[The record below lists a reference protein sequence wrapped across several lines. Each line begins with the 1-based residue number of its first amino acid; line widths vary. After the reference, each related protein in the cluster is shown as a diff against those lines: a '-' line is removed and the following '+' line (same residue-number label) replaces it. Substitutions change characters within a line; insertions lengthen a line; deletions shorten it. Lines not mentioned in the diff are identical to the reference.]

1 MFKITAGKGFAVT
14 LLNDWEVSVQWG
26 PSNYCDNRWNKSN
39 PFDKASKE
47 YGWWESKTAE
57 IRATDVNGKPWEFGD
72 GDTVKGY
79 CSVQEVLEFID
90 AVGKLPDREPLEVWE
105 RYWNGKADLEYAKYQ
120 ASYYP
125 DYVAGAIGVE
135 PDVLRNDRG

>member
-1 MFKITAGKGFAVT
+1 M
-14 LLNDWEVSVQWG
+14 
-26 PSNYCDNRWNKSN
+26 
-39 PFDKASKE
+39 
-47 YGWWESKTAE
+47 
-57 IRATDVNGKPWEFGD
+57 NGKPWEFGD

-105 RYWNGKADLEYAKYQ
+105 RYWNGKADLEYTKYQ

-125 DYVAGAIGVE
+125 DYVAGDLEDFDHVAASIGVE
-135 PDVLRNDRG
+135 PDVLRNDSG